1 MSQRPQVS
9 ATISEELHEQIV
21 LMAEKENRSVSEM
34 VAILLKR
41 AIGERFRKRKVAASG
56 NQHKS

>member
-1 MSQRPQVS
+1 MPQRPQVS

-41 AIGERFRKRKVAASG
+41 AIGERFRKRKVAASS